1 MSRATIQVPD
11 ELKVEIENLKDKFN
25 AKTTYGVI
33 ESLIQVH
40 KDFQNYKQ
48 EIKKE
53 KVRLEK
59 EALEIGEDHKR
70 KFVALK
76 QELNLNENSSALEFL
91 LHHYTTSNRLD
102 KSTFELYRSL
112 K

>member
-1 MSRATIQVPD
+1 MSRSTIQVPD
-11 ELKVEIENLKDKFN
+11 ELKVEIENLKDELK

-33 ESLIQVH
+33 ESLIQIH
-40 KDFQNYKQ
+40 KDFLNYKH
-48 EIKKE
+48 EIKME
-53 KVRLEK
+53 KARLEK
-59 EALEIGEDHKR
+59 ETLEIGQDHKR

-112 K
+112 N